1 MACPGSIC
9 RGSTTKLFGLLAP
22 PQRCRQTCGV
32 KIWRG
37 AGKNSPLRKSHLH
50 RELVNFIAS
59 QSPGSSRKWC
69 LPASFFLAPLPS
81 FRQKKTSERDHGLHL
96 QTSQG
101 VPENEISALK
111 GSQEPF
117 RREEKTSFLIG
128 PSETRVYHG
137 LSIRFINIYR
147 WMMIMVAKEIQHI
160 TIYIYVV
167 CIIYVICVYIYNT
180 HVWWY
185 CFQLGDN
192 HGRWLVATGWTSKYI
207 QWGTA
212 VIISRLQRTC
222 LGCCSCNQPSA
233 ASSTELKSANSGTI
247 SQGADF
253 TSSKCHARPKI

>member
-1 MACPGSIC
+1 MSSSFFFSGTSPKFP
-9 RGSTTKLFGLLAP
+9 TKKNVRKRPRAP
-22 PQRCRQTCGV
+22 PPNQPRSPRERNQRFERLPGTFQT
-32 KIWRG
+32 R
-37 AGKNSPLRKSHLH
+37 GKNVFFDWSLRNAGLSWFIYPLYQYL
-50 RELVNFIAS
+50 
-59 QSPGSSRKWC
+59 QMDD
-69 LPASFFLAPLPS
+69 
-81 FRQKKTSERDHGLHL
+81 DHGC
-96 QTSQG
+96 QRDTTY
-101 VPENEISALK
+101 N
-111 GSQEPF
+111 
-117 RREEKTSFLIG
+117 
-128 PSETRVYHG
+128 Y
-137 LSIRFINIYR
+137 IY
-147 WMMIMVAKEIQHI
+147 
-160 TIYIYVV
+160 IYIYVV
-167 CIIYVICVYIYNT
+167 CIIYVICVYIYIYNT